1 MKTFSSETL
10 KTTCN
15 YQDNVM
21 EEINNTITPTLVV
34 KTRKGLTKISMEKIL
49 YVKCENFY
57 CVLIME
63 DGRQLDY
70 SCSLMQ
76 IEEKLQHLKFSKISR
91 NCLVNLDYVSMVRRY
106 NSRKWSVLMV
116 NQTEIPIAYRRLVEF
131 KKAYLNELME
141 GEDDALT

>member
-1 MKTFSSETL
+1 
-10 KTTCN
+10 
-15 YQDNVM
+15 M
-21 EEINNTITPTLVV
+21 EETDNTIKTQTLVV

-57 CVLIME
+57 CVLVLE

-70 SCSLMQ
+70 SCSFMQ

-91 NCLVNLDYVSMVRRY
+91 SCLVNLDYVSMVKRY
-106 NSRKWSVLMV
+106 NSRKWSVLMA
-116 NQTEIPIAYRRLVEF
+116 NQAELPIAYRRLVEF

-141 GEDDALT
+141 GGDNALT